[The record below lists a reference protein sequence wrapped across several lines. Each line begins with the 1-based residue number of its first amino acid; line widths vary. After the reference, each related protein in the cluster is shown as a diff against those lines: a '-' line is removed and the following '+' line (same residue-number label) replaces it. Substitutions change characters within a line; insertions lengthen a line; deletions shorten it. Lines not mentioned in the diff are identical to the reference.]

1 MPTTVLDYYEMG
13 IRTGEYY
20 QSNNNRYYCEMRI
33 DDESHSAERIGTT
46 DVYWKNDSAE
56 GPRFICDLCYSAL
69 AVIEGEAPR
78 KPALYGTRVLI
89 KRRVPGCESCQ

>member
-1 MPTTVLDYYEMG
+1 MPTPVLEYYEMG
-13 IRTGEYY
+13 IRTSQYY

-33 DDESHSAERIGTT
+33 GDESHSAERLGTT
-46 DVYWKNDSAE
+46 DVYWQSGATE

-78 KPALYGTRVLI
+78 KPVLHGNRALI
-89 KRRVPGCESCQ
+89 KRKIPGL